1 MYRQGSS
8 TLLCA
13 LFPLVWFIFIL
24 PGCCQVTH
32 LPRWHLQSHNYLK
45 MCVSSIAVI
54 FAPPRRRCCVFSLCF
69 SGRKRARA
77 PARPPAWCRLSAC
90 EVLLACSLCLDVRH
104 IDQSFA
110 SVLCASIVSSKS
122 GRGGFSAQKKLF
134 FLSYAFLF
142 GSSLG
147 LKSHLLYRL
156 CWNSFFLSF
165 LSSSWICI
173 LFSRALENPCVKT
186 SQSHHVSVA
195 RDSPV
200 FVSAISRIFCAQVC
214 AVRRQRD
221 PGHGWRPAST
231 GTCECVRTWGCL
243 S

>member
-1 MYRQGSS
+1 
-8 TLLCA
+8 
-13 LFPLVWFIFIL
+13 
-24 PGCCQVTH
+24 
-32 LPRWHLQSHNYLK
+32 
-45 MCVSSIAVI
+45 
-54 FAPPRRRCCVFSLCF
+54 
-69 SGRKRARA
+69 
-77 PARPPAWCRLSAC
+77 
-90 EVLLACSLCLDVRH
+90 
-104 IDQSFA
+104 
-110 SVLCASIVSSKS
+110 
-122 GRGGFSAQKKLF
+122 
-134 FLSYAFLF
+134 
-142 GSSLG
+142 

-231 GTCECVRTWGCL
+231 GICECVRTWGCL